1 MQTFMQ
7 SAPARKLDLAL
18 QRNLLTLQEKAGAG
32 APLNLLLGLK
42 NTSAETEKRQLQEK
56 GLILRSVIGTAA
68 TAIAPA
74 HKIPEISQFVFIE
87 RIELSSHLQPKG
99 KRD

>member
-1 MQTFMQ
+1 MQ